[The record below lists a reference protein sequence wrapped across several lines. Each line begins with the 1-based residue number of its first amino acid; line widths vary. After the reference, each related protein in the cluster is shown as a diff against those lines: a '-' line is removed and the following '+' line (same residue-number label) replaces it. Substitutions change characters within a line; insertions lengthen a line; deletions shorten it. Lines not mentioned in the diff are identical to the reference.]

1 MGASRSRVCECCWRY
16 NQPATDDRHDFARI
30 DKLTKAILAT
40 IRSGI
45 VRTSSLYELLLCYYY
60 YLSTTTTTVPKAIKS
75 QNMFLLSHCRSRGR
89 GNTTAFLLG
98 EPPPV
103 FCNLVSD
110 CKLWVVCG
118 NRRLHA
124 MQNAAREF
132 PAGARLASCTTSG
145 TLQHPLPR

>member
-1 MGASRSRVCECCWRY
+1 MFASRGRVCECCWRY
-16 NQPATDDRHDFARI
+16 NQPIADDRHDFARI
-30 DKLTKAILAT
+30 DKFITTILAT

-45 VRTSSLYELLLCYYY
+45 VQPRSLYELRLCYYY
-60 YLSTTTTTVPKAIKS
+60 YLSTTTTTVSKAIKS
-75 QNMFLLSHCRSRGR
+75 QNIFLLSHCRSGGR
-89 GNTTAFLLG
+89 GYTIAFLLG

-103 FCNLVSD
+103 FGDLVFD

-145 TLQHPLPR
+145 TLQYPLPR